1 MKNTDDIHVKWSCRM
16 QQHGTSHLAA
26 WTVHVPVPV
35 ITYSHL
41 YTHNRGHLLFI
52 LQFWEGS
59 ADRGDSKPS
68 TCWLFLHRGCC
79 GLSSSLPCPATV
91 LRAHQ
96 DSYLQSSSCS
106 LEKQYSKWFNDAVSP
121 VCFILC
127 KMMKSTC
134 RWQLFYF
141 EHCLWKKYGFRVTIA
156 HSW

>member
-1 MKNTDDIHVKWSCRM
+1 MELQNAATWHISPCSLDSARPSPSNNLFPSVYPQQRPLALHFTILRRFCRQRRLRSM
-16 QQHGTSHLAA
+16 RVSTGT
-26 WTVHVPVPV
+26 
-35 ITYSHL
+35 
-41 YTHNRGHLLFI
+41 
-52 LQFWEGS
+52 
-59 ADRGDSKPS
+59 KPS

-106 LEKQYSKWFNDAVSP
+106 LEKHYSKWFNDAVSP